1 MALVKVTLPAA
12 RKNANLSQ
20 KDLAKICGVSESTV
34 YNWENGKSEPTVTQA
49 KEISKAT
56 RSINMIGNP
65 IKKTRMAATESLHVE
80 LWRCF

>member
-56 RSINMIGNP
+56 SIPLDCIIFLKSNTVKP
-65 IKKTRMAATESLHVE
+65 
-80 LWRCF
+80 